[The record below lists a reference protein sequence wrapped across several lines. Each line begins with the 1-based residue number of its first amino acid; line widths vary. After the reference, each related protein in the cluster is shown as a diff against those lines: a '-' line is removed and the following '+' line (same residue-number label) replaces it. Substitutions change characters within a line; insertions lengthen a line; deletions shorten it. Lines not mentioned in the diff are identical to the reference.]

1 MTRGGAGTRPVTVVA
16 VDLGAESGR
25 VTTVGFDGHRLALQ
39 VVHRFSTVP
48 RRSGGHLR
56 WDAAAIQDQIGS
68 GLARVAAGGSE
79 VAAVGVDAWGVDYG
93 LLDAGGR
100 LIDDPIS
107 YRDGRNLAPF
117 GVALAE
123 VGGARLYAAT
133 GIAPMAINTLFGLMA
148 DQRDDPGRLTRAA
161 TLVMIA
167 DVFHAHLSGARV
179 SEYSAIST
187 SGAYDMG
194 RGRWAVELLEELGVP
209 THLLPEVVPAGTDLG
224 PLRTAGQPA
233 ALAGA
238 RVVVPAAHDTACAVV
253 GTPRLEPGA
262 LFLSSGTW
270 SLAGIEVAQPII
282 DEPAR
287 RAGLTNEGGYGGSI
301 RLQRTMIGL
310 WLLQECRR
318 QWAGDGTDHS
328 YAELAELAAA
338 EPGWGYVVDSD
349 AADFLAPGDMPRR
362 IRSWCADNGLP
373 VPETASAVAR
383 CAIDSLA
390 LSYRSVV
397 DDLARVTGR
406 RPTSV
411 NVVGGGAGHALLSQL
426 TADATGLPVRCG
438 PIEATA
444 LGNGAVQLATLG
456 ELAGPAE
463 IRQAVADSF
472 PVREYEPRDSPG
484 ADQAAAR
491 LSAVTARRRP
501 A

>member
-1 MTRGGAGTRPVTVVA
+1 MTRSGAGARPVTVVA

-25 VTTVGFDGHRLALQ
+25 VTTVGFDGRRLTLE
-39 VVHRFSTVP
+39 VVHRFPTGP
-48 RRSGGHLR
+48 RASGGHLR
-56 WDAAAIQDQIGS
+56 WDAAAIADQVGT
-68 GLARVAAGGSE
+68 GLVAVAACGAD

-93 LLDAGGR
+93 LLDASGA

-107 YRDGRNLAPF
+107 YRDERNRAPF
-117 GVALAE
+117 DDAMAE
-123 VGGARLYAAT
+123 VGAARLFDAT

-148 DQRDDPGRLTRAA
+148 DQRHDPERLARAA

-179 SEYSAIST
+179 SEYCAVST
-187 SGAYDMG
+187 SGAYDME
-194 RGRWAVELLEELGVP
+194 RGRWAVELLDELGVP

-224 PLRTAGQPA
+224 LLRA
-233 ALAGA
+233 AALPSELAGA
-238 RVVVPAAHDTACAVV
+238 RVVVPAAHDTASAVV

-270 SLAGIEVAQPII
+270 SLAGIEVSEPIVA
-282 DEPAR
+282 EAAR
-287 RAGLTNEGGYGGSI
+287 QAGLTNEGGYGGSI
-301 RLQRTMIGL
+301 RLQRNMIGL

-318 QWAGDGTDHS
+318 QWAREGVEYS
-328 YAELAELAAA
+328 YAELAELAAG
-338 EPGWGYVVDSD
+338 EPGWGYLVDPN
-349 AADFLAPGDMPRR
+349 AAEFLAPGDMPRR
-362 IRSWCADNGLP
+362 IRSWCARQGLP
-373 VPETASAVAR
+373 VPETVAAIAR

-390 LSYRSVV
+390 LSYRTVV
-397 DDLARVTGR
+397 DDLGRVTGR

-456 ELAGPAE
+456 ELAGPTE

-472 PVREYEPRDSPG
+472 PVREYEPRDGSG
-484 ADQAAAR
+484 NDEAAAR
-491 LSAVTARRRP
+491 LAEVAAVRRP

>member
-1 MTRGGAGTRPVTVVA
+1 MTRTGKAPVSVVA

-25 VTTVGFDGHRLALQ
+25 VTTVGFDGGRLTLE
-39 VVHRFSTVP
+39 VIHRFPTGP
-48 RRSGGHLR
+48 RLSGGRLR
-56 WDAAAIQDQIGS
+56 WDAAAMQAQIEA
-68 GLARVAAGGSE
+68 GLTRVATGGTAVS
-79 VAAVGVDAWGVDYG
+79 AVGVDAWGVDYG
-93 LLDAGGR
+93 LLDAVGG

-107 YRDGRNLAPF
+107 YRDERNLAAF
-117 GVALAE
+117 DAALAR
-123 VGGARLYAAT
+123 VGAARMFGAT
-133 GIAPMAINTLFGLMA
+133 GIAPMAINTLFGLVA
-148 DQRDDPGRLTRAA
+148 DQRDDPDRLARAA

-167 DVFHAHLSGARV
+167 DVFHSQLSGARV
-179 SEYSAIST
+179 SEYSAVST

-194 RGRWAVELLEELGVP
+194 RGRWAVELLDELGVP

-224 PLRTAGQPA
+224 PLRSASPGSP
-233 ALAGA
+233 LATA

-270 SLAGIEVAQPII
+270 SLAGIEVAQPVI

-287 RAGLTNEGGYGGSI
+287 QAGLTNEGGYGGSI
-301 RLQRTMIGL
+301 LLQRTMIGL

-318 QWAGDGTDHS
+318 QWAREGREYS

-338 EPGWGYVVDSD
+338 EPGWGYVVDAN
-349 AADFLAPGDMPRR
+349 AAEFLAPGEMPRR
-362 IRSWCADNGLP
+362 IRTWCARHALP
-373 VPETASAVAR
+373 VPETVPSIAR

-397 DDLARVTGR
+397 DDLARVTGH

-472 PVREYEPRDSPG
+472 PVLEYEPRSGPG
-484 ADQAAAR
+484 HHEAAAR
-491 LSAVTARRRP
+491 LGEVASLVRP